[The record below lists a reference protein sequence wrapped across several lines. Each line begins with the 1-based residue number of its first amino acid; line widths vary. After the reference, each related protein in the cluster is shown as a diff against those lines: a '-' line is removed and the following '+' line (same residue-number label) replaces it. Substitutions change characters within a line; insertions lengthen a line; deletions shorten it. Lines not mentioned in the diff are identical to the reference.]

1 MEFTHEQISEIISE
15 ITNGESGF
23 HGLVKRG
30 LESLM
35 LTERSLHNETL
46 SDVSNGFEAVESAM
60 EVRSS
65 SFGSRVVVTVI
76 FTRCY

>member
-46 SDVSNGFEAVESAM
+46 SDVSNGF
-60 EVRSS
+60 R
-65 SFGSRVVVTVI
+65 GSREKVGGAVLT
-76 FTRCY
+76 CYLRE